1 MNILIDLLLL
11 VILILCILMG
21 KKRGFIKSFFGF
33 FGSLIAF
40 FLTSLLAKPLG
51 SFFSSAFLYPFLRQR
66 FLTALSQEIGQ
77 GVSGIDFAGL
87 PESCQQI
94 LARFGTDAEAIADHV
109 ATASQT
115 VGDAAADA
123 AAQFVALP
131 LADAASYALAF
142 FLLFV
147 VFSVAIRIAVHL
159 LDLVSK
165 LPLLNF
171 SNRFLGLLAGALQ
184 GFFLVLVLS
193 AILVYAAPWIESSPN
208 PFLASFDPEQTY
220 LLKFLSGID
229 FFGMFSVT
237 KG

>member
-11 VILILCILMG
+11 AILILCIWMG

-33 FGSLIAF
+33 FGSIIAF
-40 FLTSLLAKPLG
+40 FLTSLFAKPLG
-51 SFFSSAFLYPFLRQR
+51 SFFSSAFFYPFLRQR
-66 FLTALSQEIGQ
+66 FLTVLSQEIGQ
-77 GVSGIDFAGL
+77 SASGIDFSAL
-87 PESCQQI
+87 PESCQQL

-115 VGDAAADA
+115 VGDAAADTVSG
-123 AAQFVALP
+123 FVALP

-147 VFSVAIRIAVHL
+147 VFSVAVRIAVHL
-159 LDLVSK
+159 LDLISK
-165 LPLLNF
+165 LPILNF

-193 AILVYAAPWIESSPN
+193 AILVSAAPWIGSSPN

-220 LLKFLSGID
+220 LLKFLSGFD
-229 FFGMFSVT
+229 FFGMFSIT